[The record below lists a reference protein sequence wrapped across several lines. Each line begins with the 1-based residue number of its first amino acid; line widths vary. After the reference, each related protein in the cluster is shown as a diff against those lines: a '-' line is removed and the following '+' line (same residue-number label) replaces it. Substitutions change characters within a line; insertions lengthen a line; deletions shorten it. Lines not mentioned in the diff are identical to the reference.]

1 MISARRSFCELL
13 CEGGILV
20 TDISY
25 AGDKLLDSWLN
36 LTSTLW
42 NTRLV
47 TSLTYN
53 EAHVMGLLLRH
64 STETNPMTAT
74 DLIRRTRLLK
84 SQMNK
89 ILTALESRGY
99 IIRVRAELDKR
110 MIFIYL
116 TPAGIEAYHEEH
128 KNVDAILNQLV
139 SKIGPDRAL
148 FVARELGE
156 ITEILDGI
164 VSSEK

>member
-1 MISARRSFCELL
+1 M
-13 CEGGILV
+13 

-42 NTRLV
+42 NSRLV
-47 TSLTYN
+47 SSLTYN

-64 STETNPMTAT
+64 STPANPMTAT

-99 IIRVRAELDKR
+99 ITRTRSELDKR
-110 MIFIYL
+110 MIFILL
-116 TPAGIEAYHEEH
+116 TPEGTSAYLEEH

-139 SKIGPDRAL
+139 TKIGTERAL
-148 FVARELGE
+148 LVARELGE
-156 ITEILDGI
+156 ITEMLDNI
-164 VSSEK
+164 VTGNK

>member
-1 MISARRSFCELL
+1 MI
-13 CEGGILV
+13 
-20 TDISY
+20 DISY

-47 TSLTYN
+47 SSLTYN

-64 STETNPMTAT
+64 STPESPMTAT

-89 ILTALESRGY
+89 VLTALESRGF
-99 IIRVRAELDKR
+99 ITRTRAEMDKR
-110 MIFIYL
+110 MFFILLTQEGVHAYL
-116 TPAGIEAYHEEH
+116 EEH
-128 KNVDAILNQLV
+128 KSVDAILNQLV
-139 SKIGPDRAL
+139 NKIGPERAL
-148 FVARELGE
+148 YIARELGE

-164 VSSEK
+164 VPSEKNSPR

>member
-1 MISARRSFCELL
+1 M
-13 CEGGILV
+13 

-47 TSLTYN
+47 SSLTYN

-64 STETNPMTAT
+64 STPANPMTAT

-99 IIRVRAELDKR
+99 ITRTRSELDKR
-110 MIFIYL
+110 MIFILLTTEGTSAYL
-116 TPAGIEAYHEEH
+116 EEH

-139 SKIGPDRAL
+139 TKIGTERAL
-148 FVARELGE
+148 LIARELSE
-156 ITEILDGI
+156 ITEMLDNI
-164 VSSEK
+164 VTGNK

>member
-1 MISARRSFCELL
+1 M
-13 CEGGILV
+13 
-20 TDISY
+20 TDIGY

-36 LTSTLW
+36 LSSTLW

-47 TSLTYN
+47 SSLTYN

-64 STETNPMTAT
+64 STDANPMTAT

-99 IIRVRAELDKR
+99 ITRTRAELDKR
-110 MIFIYL
+110 MIFIRL
-116 TPAGIEAYHEEH
+116 TQDGIDAYQEEH
-128 KNVDAILNQLV
+128 KNVEAILYQLIV
-139 SKIGPDRAL
+139 KIGPDRAL
-148 FVARELGE
+148 HIARELGE

-164 VSSEK
+164 VPGEK

>member
-1 MISARRSFCELL
+1 M
-13 CEGGILV
+13 
-20 TDISY
+20 TDIGY

-36 LTSTLW
+36 LSSTLW

-47 TSLTYN
+47 SSLTYN

-64 STETNPMTAT
+64 STNADPMTAT

-99 IIRVRAELDKR
+99 ITRTRAELDKR
-110 MIFIYL
+110 MIFIRL
-116 TPAGIEAYHEEH
+116 TQEGIDAYSTEH
-128 KNVDAILNQLV
+128 KNVEAILNQLV
-139 SKIGPDRAL
+139 KQIGAERAL
-148 FVARELGE
+148 HIAKELGE
-156 ITEILDGI
+156 ITDLLDNI
-164 VSSEK
+164 VPNEK

>member
-1 MISARRSFCELL
+1 M
-13 CEGGILV
+13 
-20 TDISY
+20 TDIGY

-64 STETNPMTAT
+64 STDASPMTAT

-89 ILTALESRGY
+89 ILTALEGRGY
-99 IIRVRAELDKR
+99 VARTRAELDKR
-110 MIFIYL
+110 MIFIRLTEEGKTAYL
-116 TPAGIEAYHEEH
+116 DEH
-128 KNVDAILNQLV
+128 KSVEAILSQLV
-139 SKIGPDRAL
+139 SKIGAERAL
-148 FVARELGE
+148 SVARDLGE

-164 VSSEK
+164 VTQDK

>member
-1 MISARRSFCELL
+1 M
-13 CEGGILV
+13 
-20 TDISY
+20 TDIGY

-47 TSLTYN
+47 SSLTYN

-64 STETNPMTAT
+64 STQANPMTAT

-99 IIRVRAELDKR
+99 ITRTRAELDKR
-110 MIFIYL
+110 MIFIHLTEEGTQAYL
-116 TPAGIEAYHEEH
+116 KEHES
-128 KNVDAILNQLV
+128 VDAILNQLIT
-139 SKIGPDRAL
+139 KIGTERAL
-148 FVARELGE
+148 YIAKELQE
-156 ITEILDGI
+156 VTEILDGI
-164 VSSEK
+164 VTTEK

>member
-1 MISARRSFCELL
+1 MY
-13 CEGGILV
+13 EGGILM

-47 TSLTYN
+47 SSLTYN

-64 STETNPMTAT
+64 STPANPMTAT

-99 IIRVRAELDKR
+99 ITRTRSVKDERSVEIELTARGKALESETAHIRDNVRAAIVLTEEEDK
-110 MIFIYL
+110 
-116 TPAGIEAYHEEH
+116 
-128 KNVDAILNQLV
+128 QLSQLL
-139 SKIGPDRAL
+139 SKLL
-148 FVARELGE
+148 FGL
-156 ITEILDGI
+156 
-164 VSSEK
+164 EKK

>member
-1 MISARRSFCELL
+1 MI
-13 CEGGILV
+13 
-20 TDISY
+20 DISY

-47 TSLTYN
+47 SSLTYN

-64 STETNPMTAT
+64 STLDNPMTAT

-99 IIRVRAELDKR
+99 ITRTRAEMDKR
-110 MIFIYL
+110 MIFILLTDTGVAAYL
-116 TPAGIEAYHEEH
+116 EEH

-139 SKIGPDRAL
+139 AKIGPERAL
-148 FVARELGE
+148 HIARELHE
-156 ITEILDGI
+156 ITEILDAI
-164 VSSEK
+164 VPNEKTASR

>member
-1 MISARRSFCELL
+1 MI
-13 CEGGILV
+13 
-20 TDISY
+20 DISY

-47 TSLTYN
+47 SSLTYN

-89 ILTALESRGY
+89 ILTALEGRGY
-99 IIRVRAELDKR
+99 ITRTRSDLDKR
-110 MIFIYL
+110 MIFIRLTEEGTQAYL
-116 TPAGIEAYHEEH
+116 EEH
-128 KNVDAILNQLV
+128 KSVDAILNQLV
-139 SKIGPDRAL
+139 NKIGPERAL
-148 FVARELGE
+148 FIAKELGE

-164 VSSEK
+164 VPGEK

>member
-1 MISARRSFCELL
+1 MI
-13 CEGGILV
+13 
-20 TDISY
+20 DISY

-47 TSLTYN
+47 SSLTYN

-99 IIRVRAELDKR
+99 ITRTRSDLDKR
-110 MIFIYL
+110 MIFIRLTEEGTQAYL
-116 TPAGIEAYHEEH
+116 EEH
-128 KNVDAILNQLV
+128 KGVDAILNQLINQ
-139 SKIGPDRAL
+139 IGPERAL
-148 FVARELGE
+148 FIAKELGE

-164 VSSEK
+164 VPGEK

>member
-1 MISARRSFCELL
+1 MN
-13 CEGGILV
+13 
-20 TDISY
+20 DIGY

-47 TSLTYN
+47 SSLTYN

-64 STETNPMTAT
+64 STQANPMTAT

-99 IIRVRAELDKR
+99 ITRTRAELDKR
-110 MIFIYL
+110 MIFIHL
-116 TPAGIEAYHEEH
+116 TQEGIDAYHAEH
-128 KNVDAILNQLV
+128 KNVEAILNQLV
-139 SKIGPDRAL
+139 EKIGSERAL
-148 FVARELGE
+148 LIARELGE
-156 ITEILDGI
+156 ITEILDHI
-164 VSSEK
+164 VPVEKNASR

>member
-1 MISARRSFCELL
+1 M
-13 CEGGILV
+13 

-47 TSLTYN
+47 SSLTYN

-64 STETNPMTAT
+64 NTQENPMTAT

-99 IIRVRAELDKR
+99 ITRTRAELDKR
-110 MIFIYL
+110 MIFIRL
-116 TPAGIEAYHEEH
+116 TQEGMDAYQTEH
-128 KNVDAILNQLV
+128 QNVEAILNQLV
-139 SKIGPDRAL
+139 DRIGSHRAL
-148 FVARELGE
+148 FIARELGE
-156 ITEILDGI
+156 ITEILDSI
-164 VSSEK
+164 ISDEKTAPR

>member
-1 MISARRSFCELL
+1 MI
-13 CEGGILV
+13 
-20 TDISY
+20 DISY
-25 AGDKLLDSWLN
+25 AGDKLLDSLLN

-47 TSLTYN
+47 SSLTYN

-64 STETNPMTAT
+64 STEANPMTAT

-89 ILTALESRGY
+89 ILTSLESRGY
-99 IIRVRAELDKR
+99 ISRTRAEMDKR
-110 MIFIYL
+110 MIYILLTQEGVAAYL
-116 TPAGIEAYHEEH
+116 EEH

-139 SKIGPDRAL
+139 TRIGAERAL
-148 FVARELGE
+148 FIARELGE
-156 ITEILDGI
+156 ITEILDNI
-164 VSSEK
+164 VPTDK